1 MLTCFKIILTEKN
14 RRKFAVAYTA
24 GKWVT
29 IDTFCWRISHLGK
42 IGLDAHPQRTPK
54 GTVVEIQQELSSWR
68 ESLKR
73 RRTYNGTRK
82 EKKLEGDVTYNGDEE
97 ISNRGVNE
105 ETD

>member
-1 MLTCFKIILTEKN
+1 
-14 RRKFAVAYTA
+14 
-24 GKWVT
+24 
-29 IDTFCWRISHLGK
+29 
-42 IGLDAHPQRTPK
+42 
-54 GTVVEIQQELSSWR
+54 VEIQQELSSWR